1 MKSIKLLILFQ
12 LFLLVSK
19 AQDPNYSQYFM
30 SPMTLN
36 PALIGKGVADMRLL
50 SNIKSQSW
58 GSQAAFKTTSVSFEK
73 SINAKA
79 IPDDQFGVGISF
91 VNDASN
97 GGFLNRNFITIGA
110 AFNKKLSTYSNFGIG
125 ISTTYANLLLDQ
137 KDNINFQNQFGSMGF
152 IGMPND
158 PSLIANKSYLNA
170 DAGIHYSYEDSTW
183 GVNFG
188 SSIYHAANNNQGVLK
203 NTSYAPGPRYST
215 RLSIFRK
222 YKSGD
227 EIYLLTSL
235 DNQGV
240 NNFITLGSIYKLNIP
255 GDHPINKLN
264 IGLFDRLGYLIYP
277 YVGFESTHWIAGIS
291 YDINNSNEK
300 INNYPFQSIEISI
313 GWLFNSDNK
322 TNSYKRSRIRSVT
335 Y

>member
-1 MKSIKLLILFQ
+1 M
-12 LFLLVSK
+12 
-19 AQDPNYSQYFM
+19 
-30 SPMTLN
+30 
-36 PALIGKGVADMRLL
+36 
-50 SNIKSQSW
+50 
-58 GSQAAFKTTSVSFEK
+58 
-73 SINAKA
+73 
-79 IPDDQFGVGISF
+79 
-91 VNDASN
+91 
-97 GGFLNRNFITIGA
+97 
-110 AFNKKLSTYSNFGIG
+110 
-125 ISTTYANLLLDQ
+125 
-137 KDNINFQNQFGSMGF
+137 FQNQFGSN
-152 IGMPND
+152 INSIPND

-183 GVNFG
+183 GVNIG

-203 NTSYAPGPRYST
+203 NSIYAPDARYST

-227 EIYLLTSL
+227 ELYLLTSL

-300 INNYPFQSIEISI
+300 INNYPLQSFEISI
-313 GWLFNSDNK
+313 GWLFNNDKKSS
-322 TNSYKRSRIRSVT
+322 SYKRSRIRSVT